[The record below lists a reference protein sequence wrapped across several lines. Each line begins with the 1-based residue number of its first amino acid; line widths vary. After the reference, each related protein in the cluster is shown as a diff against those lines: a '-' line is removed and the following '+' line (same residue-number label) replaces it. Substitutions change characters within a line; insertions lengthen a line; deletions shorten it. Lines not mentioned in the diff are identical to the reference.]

1 MGRNDSRR
9 PRRRGA
15 GCGCVAVLVM
25 LVLAA
30 VLAALIVVVPTFV
43 RNESESSEGFLANLG
58 PTIAS
63 LTKKVD
69 PQKEARLKQLAAEE
83 DGWAY
88 ASLGEDQQK
97 LYIQLLAGVTS
108 LEQSFEVEASSVED
122 IEPSYRAMMV
132 DHPELFW
139 VDGSTHYTYFE
150 GGGPITVTPGLS
162 LPLAQVDEVR
172 ERIEAT
178 ADAFLAT
185 LPEDAD
191 DYVIAKAAYEYIID
205 TTDYDA
211 SATQNQNIQSV
222 FIGHASV
229 CAGYSRGYQYLLDR
243 AGVYCSYVEGSIP
256 SRGEDHAWNL
266 VRISGEYTYVD
277 VTWGDPA
284 YPGAEENNIPNEI
297 SYDYLCVTTDELL
310 RDDHQFIN
318 ENMWPTCD
326 STHYD
331 YYRLAGR
338 LYDAFDE
345 GVLSA
350 SFWDQY
356 NAGGASVSFKFTND
370 DAYVVARD
378 SLVAG
383 RLLSQ
388 DIQYLFEQLG
398 KAGSSYSYV
407 YVDSLRILKIYV

>member
-30 VLAALIVVVPTFV
+30 VLAALIVVAPTFV

-88 ASLGEDQQK
+88 ASLEEDQQK

-162 LPLAQVDEVR
+162 
-172 ERIEAT
+172 
-178 ADAFLAT
+178 
-185 LPEDAD
+185 
-191 DYVIAKAAYEYIID
+191 
-205 TTDYDA
+205 
-211 SATQNQNIQSV
+211 
-222 FIGHASV
+222 
-229 CAGYSRGYQYLLDR
+229 
-243 AGVYCSYVEGSIP
+243 
-256 SRGEDHAWNL
+256 
-266 VRISGEYTYVD
+266 
-277 VTWGDPA
+277 
-284 YPGAEENNIPNEI
+284 
-297 SYDYLCVTTDELL
+297 
-310 RDDHQFIN
+310 
-318 ENMWPTCD
+318 
-326 STHYD
+326 
-331 YYRLAGR
+331 
-338 LYDAFDE
+338 
-345 GVLSA
+345 
-350 SFWDQY
+350 
-356 NAGGASVSFKFTND
+356 
-370 DAYVVARD
+370 
-378 SLVAG
+378 
-383 RLLSQ
+383 
-388 DIQYLFEQLG
+388 
-398 KAGSSYSYV
+398 
-407 YVDSLRILKIYV
+407 

>member
-1 MGRNDSRR
+1 
-9 PRRRGA
+9 
-15 GCGCVAVLVM
+15 M

-30 VLAALIVVVPTFV
+30 LLAVLIVVAPTFV

-88 ASLGEDQQK
+88 ASLEEDQQK

-211 SATQNQNIQSV
+211 TAAQNQNIQSV

-266 VRISGEYTYVD
+266 VRISGEDTYVD

-297 SYDYLCVTTDELL
+297 SYDYPCVTTDELL

-345 GVLSA
+345 GMLSA